1 MSELEKKV
9 CEMIVRRLGLNDLN
23 VDEIDC
29 NAPLFK
35 AYDENMNENSLG
47 LDSVDALELVV
58 GLREE
63 FQANVTDEDMYIF
76 ESISKIA
83 EYLEKQ
89 SADKE
94 DQPV

>member
-1 MSELEKKV
+1 MNDLEKKV

-23 VDEIDC
+23 IDEIDY

-35 AYDENMNENSLG
+35 AYDENMNESSLG

-63 FQANVTDEDMYIF
+63 FHVSVTDEDMYIF

-89 SADKE
+89 TAEKE
-94 DQPV
+94 EQAV

>member
-1 MSELEKKV
+1 MNELEKKV
-9 CEMIVRRLGLNDLN
+9 CEMIIRRMELDDLN
-23 VDEIDC
+23 VENIDV

-35 AYDENMNENSLG
+35 AYDGEMDENSLG

-63 FQANVTDEDMYIF
+63 FQVTVTDEDMYIF

-83 EYLEKQ
+83 EYIDSENKKQ
-89 SADKE
+89 ENVSL
-94 DQPV
+94 